1 MIVVVVEVGE
11 KIRRLRRERLMT
23 QAQLGKRSGV
33 ATSTIARIELG
44 EVEPQFGTL
53 KKIATGLEVE
63 PVELVRD

>member
-1 MIVVVVEVGE
+1 MLVVAEVGE

-23 QAQLGKRSGV
+23 QAQLGKQSGV

-53 KKIATGLEVE
+53 KKIATGLGVE